1 MKSHIKILSI
11 TLMLTLSSSAFSE
24 GIFSNSLQGCV
35 ATSSMDV
42 PSASSIFRKH
52 LGAPNP
58 VRWARQLPG
67 VANSETFLSSDAWL
81 TTRADFLRTYGNTAN
96 VNQYLNY
103 QEYLFRR
110 AIRINN
116 KASFR
121 SSDIKGNLAESLMD
135 YFYQKDGWEVLDG
148 KRGRNGFDG
157 LYVQRNKNG
166 IIFKWLV
173 VEAKSGSSRPR
184 MTNRGMQ
191 LSPGWIDGNLKDLL
205 INAEDEYRQNQSLIA
220 RQRVEDLKQII
231 KLPGRQGRF
240 FRMRLEQHDGKVLCK
255 ISNLDI
261 NGNPIGKPMLVNMN
275 SANSGKMLIME
286 RLIFKNLEK
295 HISFY
300 DPLGAAKLA
309 NKIQIALKKGLIK
322 SDSDLYQFIKREIPD
337 RKLAAAIAQ
346 ELGERPPR
354 GSLAGAI
361 GKQISKNSGMILS
374 ATVVAGFIIAHDAMR
389 DGITSETFIKAGVAS
404 VATLGVGLAI
414 DYSMNILVTQS
425 SRIAARYILERTG
438 KRITERAVS
447 RLAAELAPSL
457 AKGLGG
463 GLQIVFGAIYIGNAI
478 YDYSIGNM
486 TQTDMLVNVSI
497 VALTTAGAVFF
508 TCTEGGAKVGALI
521 GSLFGPVGTAAGGAI
536 GTGIG
541 IGIGIIGG
549 LATGGYT
556 WYVENRRQENV
567 LYETRH
573 RAEWETKNNRERLE
587 TTIRE
592 LEQKF
597 MQMRDE
603 AWRGLVQAF

>member
-11 TLMLTLSSSAFSE
+11 TLMLTLSSSAFSA
-24 GIFSNSLQGCV
+24 GIFSNSLPGGA
-35 ATSSMDV
+35 ATSSTEV
-42 PSASSIFRKH
+42 PLASSIFRKH

-67 VANSETFLSSDAWL
+67 VANSETFLSSNAWRA
-81 TTRADFLRTYGNTAN
+81 TRADFLRTYGNTAN

-121 SSDIKGNLAESLMD
+121 SLDIKGNLAESLMD
-135 YFYQKDGWEVLDG
+135 DFYLKDGWEILDG

-157 LYVQRNKNG
+157 LYVRRNKNG
-166 IIFKWLV
+166 TITELIATD
-173 VEAKSGSSRPR
+173 AKSGSSKLN
-184 MTNRGMQ
+184 MTSRGLQ
-191 LSPGWIDGNLKDLL
+191 LSSEWVDGNLKDLL
-205 INAEDEYRQNQSLIA
+205 AIAEDEYKRNPSPITK
-220 RQRVEDLKQII
+220 QRVTDLKQIMRT
-231 KLPGRQGRF
+231 PGRRPRVF
-240 FRMRLEQHDGKVLCK
+240 TMRLEQNGEK
-255 ISNLDI
+255 IQYRLENIGID
-261 NGNPIGKPMLVNMN
+261 GNPVGKPMFVDMN
-275 SANSGKMLIME
+275 AANSGTMLKMEQAIY
-286 RLIFKNLEK
+286 RNLEK
-295 HISFY
+295 HISAY
-300 DPLGAAKLA
+300 DPKGAAALVR
-309 NKIQIALKKGLIK
+309 KIQRAFKKGTIK
-322 SDSDLYQFIKREIPD
+322 SDSDLYRFIKREIPD
-337 RKLAAAIAQ
+337 KKLAMAVTQ
-346 ELGERPPR
+346 ELGEKPPR
-354 GSLAGAI
+354 GSLAGGI
-361 GKQISKNSGMILS
+361 GAKISKNSGMILS

-414 DYSMNILVTQS
+414 DYSMNFLVTQS

-447 RLAAELAPSL
+447 RLAAELAPSI

-478 YDYSIGNM
+478 YDYNMGNM

-521 GSLFGPVGTAAGGAI
+521 GSLFGPAGTAAGGAI

-556 WYVENRRQENV
+556 WYVENRRQENI

-603 AWRGLVQAF
+603 AWKGLLPTP